1 MIEQIKTDKLTSPDL
16 LSHEEIEQLLPALD
30 GLIGWAKQVQEYA
43 LNQALR
49 GEKFEGFKV
58 VAGRSVRKFEDEDK
72 VADTLIG
79 EGYDES
85 MIYERKLA
93 TITKLETLVG
103 KKRFTALLG
112 NLVVKSEPKPTLV
125 SEDDPRT
132 EWVMNT
138 AKEDF
143 KDA

>member
-1 MIEQIKTDKLTSPDL
+1 MKQIKIDNLTNPDL
-16 LSHEEIEQLLPALD
+16 LSHEEIEQLLPTLD

-58 VAGRSVRKFEDEDK
+58 VAGRSIRKFEDEDK

-112 NLVVKSEPKPTLV
+112 SLIIKPVGKPTLV
-125 SEDDPRT
+125 PESDDRP
-132 EWVMNT
+132 EYET
-138 AKEDF
+138 ASTAADDF
-143 KDA
+143 RD